1 MIKGTF
7 AMRTCLNIL
16 ALAGLLMVIL
26 ALSGCVQMRQKRFRE
41 HLSASVL
48 PSSPSQV
55 GSLAIH
61 STRRDTDISE

>member
-1 MIKGTF
+1 MKGTF
-7 AMRTCLNIL
+7 VMRTCLNIL
-16 ALAGLLMVIL
+16 ALVGLLMVIM
-26 ALSGCVQMRQKRFRE
+26 ALSGCVQCRQKRFRE

-48 PSSPSQV
+48 PSSPSQD